1 MRIRARH
8 YATGELVEITCDR
21 DRIVSIGS
29 PSALPPDREAG
40 WVAPALFD
48 LQVNGCHGHNFSSD
62 QLTVEAV
69 HHVVAVFRQHGIRGF
84 CPPPR
89 ATDLSP
95 PAPALSTAPRR
106 ARDPPP
112 RA

>member
-40 WVAPALFD
+40 WVGPALFD

-69 HHVVAVFRQHGIRGF
+69 HHRVAFFRQHRLTGL
-84 CPPPR
+84 CPTPVVPS
-89 ATDLSP
+89 LSP
-95 PAPALSTAPRR
+95 PCPAR
-106 ARDPPP
+106 
-112 RA
+112 